1 MEAALGS
8 SVLRPRSGLDDAL
21 YLERAAFAAKTR
33 AARAV
38 LGLSQR
44 RFASM
49 IGLTQKS
56 VHRIEHGA
64 VDPSMR
70 TIVRIER
77 FWHEHGV
84 HFEETADAG
93 FRLVVDTDVLRVI
106 PLEREQDF
114 APGKPS

>member
-1 MEAALGS
+1 MEVAIAS
-8 SVLRPRSGLDDAL
+8 SAHHLRRDFDDAL
-21 YLERAAFAAKTR
+21 HLERAAFAAKTR

-64 VDPSMR
+64 VDASMR
-70 TIVRIER
+70 TVVRFEK
-77 FWHEHGV
+77 FWREHGV
-84 HFEETADAG
+84 RFEETVDSG
-93 FRLVVDTDVLRVI
+93 FRLVVDVDVLRVI
-106 PLEREQDF
+106 PLEREQDC
-114 APGKPS
+114 AAQN